1 MTPIV
6 TKEKG
11 GWEEQP
17 PCHHCHF
24 IQSSSTC
31 KYGGINKKKR
41 VKNKIKVE
49 KKNWYEEGKKRV
61 GQWEELWVPLTL
73 PKPLKFT

>member
-49 KKNWYEEGKKRV
+49 KKN
-61 GQWEELWVPLTL
+61 
-73 PKPLKFT
+73 